1 MTDADRRA
9 IHELYPS
16 LFIKFIPPLTVD
28 EIENC
33 VFNSKYSLN
42 VILPTLEHLVELFL
56 WCVISRKNR
65 SRRFAFLLHQ
75 VPQARWFCHPKWMLT
90 KRRNVLSI
98 QYKVRVQAR
107 TQVRTQ
113 YL

>member
-1 MTDADRRA
+1 MVYQMTEADRRT

-56 WCVISRKNR
+56 FCVITRKNR
-65 SRRFAFLLHQ
+65 SRRFLFPLRPLLE
-75 VPQARWFCHPKWMLT
+75 ARWICHPKWRLK
-90 KRRNVLSI
+90 KRRSFLSV
-98 QYKVRVQAR
+98 QYKTRV
-107 TQVRTQ
+107 
-113 YL
+113 

>member
-1 MTDADRRA
+1 MVYQMTEADRRT

-56 WCVISRKNR
+56 FCVITRKNR
-65 SRRFAFLLHQ
+65 SRRFLFPLRPLLE
-75 VPQARWFCHPKWMLT
+75 AR
-90 KRRNVLSI
+90 
-98 QYKVRVQAR
+98 
-107 TQVRTQ
+107 
-113 YL
+113 